1 MVRNPPSNA
10 WDTSSIPR
18 GQGAAK
24 IPHSSGQLSP
34 CITTR
39 EAYVPQPEHA
49 ETKTQHSQRKKKK
62 VKISMIVDLSISP
75 LRSVN
80 LCFMYLEVTSPT
92 HLNLV
97 DF

>member
-18 GQGAAK
+18 RQGATK
-24 IPHSSGQLSP
+24 TLHSSGQLSP
-34 CITTR
+34 CITR
-39 EAYVPQPEHA
+39 EAHVPQPEHA
-49 ETKTQHSQRKKKK
+49 ETKTWHSQRKKKK

-75 LRSVN
+75 LRSVH
-80 LCFMYLEVTSPT
+80 LCFMYFEVTSPT

-97 DF
+97 NF

>member
-49 ETKTQHSQRKKKK
+49 ETKTQHSQRKKN

-80 LCFMYLEVTSPT
+80 LCFMYFEVISPT

-97 DF
+97 NF